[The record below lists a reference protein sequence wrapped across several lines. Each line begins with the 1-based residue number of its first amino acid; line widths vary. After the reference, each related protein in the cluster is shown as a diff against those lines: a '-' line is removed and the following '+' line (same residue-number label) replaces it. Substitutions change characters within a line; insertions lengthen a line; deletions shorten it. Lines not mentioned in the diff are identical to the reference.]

1 MKAILSWRPD
11 LVHLF
16 LFVILVG
23 GTTVRFVG
31 VDFGLPLTIKSDEPI
46 VVGGVTSMLER
57 KSFEPDRFQWPNHLG
72 IMATYLA
79 VVFFTPLRYGI
90 SAEVAVTDL
99 EIGYFHLVARSVT
112 AIFGVVVIVLA
123 YLIGKRFNR
132 SIGLLSASLF
142 AFLPLYVMESHYA
155 TPDIGLVMAVL
166 AVVLAGMLYYE
177 KPGTWR
183 LVATAFLAA
192 VAIIAKYP
200 GALTT
205 LIIATVV
212 IAAVWRDRR
221 WWRIVSHGALSLV
234 TVPVS
239 LFILSPALFTNRSR
253 VIRQLGFESRG
264 THLGAD
270 GLSFTGKL
278 DFYFTTYMQQ
288 TGWILLALA
297 ALGLVWLVWQK
308 SVVALP
314 LLIGVV
320 FWLALSTLGLH
331 WIRWSLPMFIS
342 PLFLSAIGSYA
353 VVDFLKTRFSS
364 QRWPWIVAVV
374 GIGTILFSQVMSSVA
389 SSASFLRKDVRL
401 IALEDFRNQGITPD
415 NTAFEGYTPFEPGGF
430 GVIFDDF
437 EVVGDTL
444 VPLNDKIQYVVL
456 SDSMFGRYQA
466 EDQYQEE
473 QEFYRLV
480 EENFTLIAEYQG
492 DIPEVTVPLDNFR
505 VMRAVRSIMQT
516 AQGATDGP
524 YLKVYQITN

>member
-1 MKAILSWRPD
+1 MRALLSWRPD

-16 LFVILVG
+16 LLVIVVG
-23 GTTVRFVG
+23 GATVRFIG

-46 VVGGVTSMLER
+46 VVGGAISMLER
-57 KSFEPDRFQWPNHLG
+57 RSFEPDRFQWPNHLG

-79 VVFFTPLRYGI
+79 LVFFTPLRHGI
-90 SAEVAVTDL
+90 SAEVAVTEL
-99 EIGYFHLVARSVT
+99 ELGYFHLVARSVT
-112 AIFGVVVIVLA
+112 ATFGVVVIVLA
-123 YLIGKRFNR
+123 YFIGKRFNR
-132 SIGLLSASLF
+132 SIGLLSAALF
-142 AFLPLYVMESHYA
+142 AFLPLYVIESHYA
-155 TPDIGLVMAVL
+155 TPDIGLVMTVL

-177 KPGTWR
+177 KPSTWR
-183 LVATAFLAA
+183 LVASGFFAA

-212 IAAVWRDRR
+212 IAAAWRDRR

-297 ALGLVWLVWQK
+297 AVGLVWLIQQR

-320 FWLALSTLGLH
+320 FWVALSTLGLH
-331 WIRWSLPMFIS
+331 WTRWSLPMFIT

-353 VVDFLKTRFSS
+353 LVDFLKTRFSS
-364 QRWPWIVAVV
+364 HRWPWVVAVI
-374 GIGTILFSQVMSSVA
+374 GIGAILFSQVMSSVA
-389 SSASFLRKDVRL
+389 SSANFLRKDVRL

-415 NTAFEGYTPFEPGGF
+415 NTAFEGYTPFEAGGF
-430 GVIFDDF
+430 GVIFEDF

-444 VPLNDKIQYVVL
+444 VPLSDTIEYVVL

-466 EDQYQEE
+466 EDQYAEE

-480 EENFTLIAEYQG
+480 DENFTLIAEYRG
-492 DIPEVTVPLDNFR
+492 ETPEVTVPLDNLR
-505 VMRAVRSIMQT
+505 VMRAIRSIIQT
-516 AQGATDGP
+516 AQGATGGP
-524 YLKVYQITN
+524 YMKVYQITK